1 MLVPLMPTLPL
12 AITFLLLR
20 HLLAQMDVP
29 TRSSYVNAVVS
40 PGERAAANGATATAK
55 LLGTAIGPV
64 IAGKLFGAAATTGLP
79 FFICGVMKSSYDLL
93 LWRAFRKTKP
103 PEER

>member
-12 AITFLLLR
+12 AVAFLLAR
-20 HLLAQMDVP
+20 HLLSQMDVP
-29 TRSSYVNAVVS
+29 TRQSYVNAVVS
-40 PGERAAANGATATAK
+40 PAERAAANGATSTAK

-64 IAGKLFGAAATTGLP
+64 IAGKLFGAAAATGLP
-79 FFICGVMKSSYDLL
+79 FFICGVLKSSYDLM